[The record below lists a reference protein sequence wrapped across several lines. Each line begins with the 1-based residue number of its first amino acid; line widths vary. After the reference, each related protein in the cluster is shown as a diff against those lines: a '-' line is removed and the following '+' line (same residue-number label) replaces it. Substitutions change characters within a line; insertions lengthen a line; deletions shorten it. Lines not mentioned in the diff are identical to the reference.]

1 MGTDLSLPISA
12 LCIRDIYSMYSTL
25 RPQNGTQ
32 NRQPGTQKHSLNRY
46 FVRLSFLFCL
56 KQKLVSNSHF
66 PASKISWIFK
76 NFNFRRISKKLIFS
90 ISGVKMS
97 TRLCFLFS
105 FSRNPRERDQK
116 VGWDLSRV
124 IFDPNFDL

>member
-1 MGTDLSLPISA
+1 
-12 LCIRDIYSMYSTL
+12 MYSTL

-46 FVRLSFLFCL
+46 FVRLSFLFRL
-56 KQKLVSNSHF
+56 KQKLVGICHF
-66 PASKISWIFK
+66 PTSKIPWIFENLKFRTVSK
-76 NFNFRRISKKLIFS
+76 NRIFS
-90 ISGVKMS
+90 ISDVKMS
-97 TRLCFLFS
+97 TRLCFSFS